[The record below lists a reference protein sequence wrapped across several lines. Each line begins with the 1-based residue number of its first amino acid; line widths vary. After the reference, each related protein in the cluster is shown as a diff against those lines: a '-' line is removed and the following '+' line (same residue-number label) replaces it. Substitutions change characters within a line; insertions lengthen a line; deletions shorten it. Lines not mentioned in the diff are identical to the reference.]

1 MPYMR
6 TPSAADMDAA
16 TAEWLQRV
24 QSACPEQVL
33 GACRFAPPR
42 NEVMGRAAGLGGGL
56 AFGMVGRLLARKVE
70 SAGNKQRAGGL
81 PSSFILAVTPTTVR
95 VYESSLSR
103 SRVEEIG
110 TEVAAWDRARLQV
123 VSVGRGGMKTTVTL
137 RLPDG
142 DEVACSAGT
151 HEYTDRFVELLGTAM
166 APAA

>member
-1 MPYMR
+1 MR
-6 TPSAADMDAA
+6 MPSAADMEAA
-16 TAEWLQRV
+16 TAEWLSRV

-42 NEVMGRAAGLGGGL
+42 NEIAGRAAGLGGGL
-56 AFGMVGRLLARKVE
+56 ALGMVGRLLVRKAE

-95 VYESSLSR
+95 VYES
-103 SRVEEIG
+103 RVGRAGEDIG
-110 TEVAAWDRARLQV
+110 AEVAAWDRAGLQLIGV
-123 VSVGRGGMKTTVTL
+123 DRGGMKTTVKL

-151 HEYTDRFVELLGTAM
+151 HEYTDRFVELLGSAM